1 MSDEQLQVESAPK
14 AGAETAS
21 FLDRAIAATSQTA
34 PDTTKELLATLTQQ
48 ALDGTVTWSKN
59 LTKTI
64 EEAVTALDS
73 KISCQLTE
81 VLHQDS
87 FQKLE
92 GSWRGLRKL
101 VRNSE
106 LGPQLKIRVLDIT
119 RDELIEQFEDAPA
132 VDRSRLFNM
141 VYQHEFGTAGGEP
154 YGVLLGDYAFS
165 HSDEDVALLRYMGQ
179 VAASSHSP
187 FIAGADPRVFEFA
200 DIQTLNEGKPV
211 AAGFDSP
218 TYASWNA
225 FRDSDDARYVALT
238 MPRTLARLPYGAESS
253 PVKGFNYE
261 EFAPNSFAP
270 NSFAPN
276 SFAPD
281 SNDDFTWSN
290 AVYEMG
296 LLINNAFTAY
306 GWCTAIRG
314 LENGGKVESLPNYT
328 YSSQAGDLVQ
338 QCPTEVNLTDEREKE
353 LSDLGFLP
361 LVHYK
366 NANYAVFMGA
376 QTMQRPKEYTDPDAT
391 ANAAISARL
400 PYIMASSRIAH
411 YLKVMGRDKIGSAM
425 EPVDVEKDLTT
436 WISLYTNPNAVGNEA
451 RAKTPLRESKITVQ
465 EQAGRPGCY
474 SAVAYL
480 RPWLQMEE
488 LTTSLR
494 MVANIPG

>member
-1 MSDEQLQVESAPK
+1 MSDVDTELDTKVDT
-14 AGAETAS
+14 GVTTLT
-21 FLDRAIAATSQTA
+21 FLERATAATSQT
-34 PDTTKELLATLTQQ
+34 PQETIKTLLATMTRQTF
-48 ALDGTVTWSKN
+48 DGTITWDKN
-59 LTKTI
+59 LTRTI
-64 EEAVTALDS
+64 EKAVNVLDE
-73 KISCQLTE
+73 KISGQLSE
-81 VLHQDS
+81 ILHQAS
-87 FQKLE
+87 VQKLE
-92 GSWRGLRKL
+92 GSWRGLNKL

-165 HSDEDVALLRYMGQ
+165 HSDEDVALLRYMGV

-187 FIAGADPRVFEFA
+187 FIASAGPGVFEFT
-200 DIQTLNEGKPV
+200 DFQTLNEGKPV

-218 TYASWNA
+218 AYASWNA
-225 FRDSDDARYVALT
+225 FRDSDDSRYVALC
-238 MPRTLARLPYGAESS
+238 MPRTLARLPYGAATS
-253 PVKGFNYE
+253 PVKGFNFE
-261 EFAPNSFAP
+261 EFAPGKDGQSRP
-270 NSFAPN
+270 E
-276 SFAPD
+276 
-281 SNDDFTWSN
+281 SNNDFTWSN
-290 AVYEMG
+290 AIYDMG
-296 LLINNAFTAY
+296 LLINNAFTAF

-314 LENGGKVESLPNYT
+314 MENGGKVENLPNYT
-328 YSSQAGDLVQ
+328 YVSEAGDLIQ
-338 QCPTEVNLTDEREKE
+338 QCPAEVNLTDEREKE
-353 LSDLGFLP
+353 LSDLGLLP

-376 QTMQRPKEYTDPDAT
+376 QTLQKPKEYTDPEAT

-400 PYIMASSRIAH
+400 PYVMASSRIAH

-425 EPVDVEKDLTT
+425 APVDIEKELST

-451 RAKTPLRESKITVQ
+451 RAKTPLREAVISVQ